1 MTPPLRV
8 GSAIDDVL
16 ARMDR
21 NIDRC
26 TLEQSRLGYF
36 AVLYRG
42 VTARVK
48 RGIESGAFEDPA
60 RMERLVVIFANRY
73 LDALGQFWE
82 GGSPTRSWLITFQS
96 GGLRAP
102 IVLQHLLLGMNA
114 HINLDLAIAAAQA
127 APGAEL
133 TRLERDFERITG
145 MLNEMIEETQER
157 IKRISPWFW
166 LLDYAGGRSDEQLVG
181 FGIRQARELA
191 WQAARSLS
199 AAESSLFDDQVKLHD
214 EIVAAL
220 AERIRSPGRLLRF
233 ALQVVRMRESSDVR
247 VVMAAL
253 RAAESGTA

>member
-1 MTPPLRV
+1 MSPQAATGR
-8 GSAIDDVL
+8 AIDEVL

-42 VTARVK
+42 VTARV
-48 RGIESGAFEDPA
+48 REGIAAGEFEDPA

-73 LDALGQFWE
+73 LDALAQFWD
-82 GGSPTRSWLITFQS
+82 GKRPARSWLITFES
-96 GGLRAP
+96 SALARP

-133 TRLERDFERITG
+133 AKLERDFERITSI
-145 MLNEMIEETQER
+145 LKHRIEETQER
-157 IKRISPWFW
+157 IKQISPWFW
-166 LLDYAGGRSDEQLVG
+166 LIDYAGGRRDEELVG

-191 WQAARSLS
+191 WKAAHSL
-199 AAESSLFDDQVKLHD
+199 AASDASVFDAQVTLHD

-220 AERIRSPGRLLRF
+220 AERIRSPGRLLGI
-233 ALQVVRMRESSDVR
+233 ALQIVRVRESSDVR
-247 VVMAAL
+247 KVMSAL
-253 RAAESGTA
+253 RGSGV